1 MSEKSHHIVSPG
13 LYAVILITLLICTLL
28 TVLAATKDLG
38 RMNIVVA
45 LAIATFKA
53 SLVILFFMHA
63 RYIKG
68 RTQLVIVAG
77 FFWLAIMLSLT
88 LSDYT
93 TRQPEPTPPPAG
105 TVQLQPAVHMLHG

>member
-13 LYAVILITLLICTLL
+13 LYAAILITLLICTIL

-38 RMNIVVA
+38 RFNIVVA

-88 LSDYT
+88 LTDYT
-93 TRQPEPTPPPAG
+93 TRQPEPSPPPTG
-105 TVQLQPAVHMLHG
+105 SVQLQPAAHLAHS